1 MKSSGETVF
10 FLQHTQYFLDS
21 NLSVWSRSF
30 KNWSM
35 AIILDKTQI
44 HRLIQTKYKFTG
56 KYALSSMPDQTLW
69 RGCDNLSFGFAS
81 DAIVVY
87 F

>member
-1 MKSSGETVF
+1 
-10 FLQHTQYFLDS
+10 
-21 NLSVWSRSF
+21 
-30 KNWSM
+30 M